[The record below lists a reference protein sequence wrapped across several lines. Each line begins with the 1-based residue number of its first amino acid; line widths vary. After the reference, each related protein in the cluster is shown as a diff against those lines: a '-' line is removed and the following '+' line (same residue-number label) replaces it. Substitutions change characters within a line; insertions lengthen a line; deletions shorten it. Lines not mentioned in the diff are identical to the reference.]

1 MPPTIQD
8 EFASPVSWGAILVGA
23 FAAAALTLI
32 FIAIGAATGLS
43 LVSPWTGASV
53 SATTFKLTTGAYVV
67 LTAIIASAVGGYTA
81 GRLRGRW
88 TTTDDETT
96 FRDTAHGMATW
107 AVATVMGVAVIG
119 AGSAWIVGNVAG
131 GTAQGAAAQS
141 ASQAAPTDYYVD
153 MLLRPA
159 PSAAAPTGTA
169 SPLGAPAQP
178 ASSDAAATRREVG
191 LIFTRGFASGAE
203 FPAADRT
210 YLAQLV
216 SSRTGLNQ
224 QDAQARVNDTLTKT
238 KEYLDAARK
247 NAIATA
253 LWIVVALFA
262 GAFAASAAAIEG
274 GQLRDGRWSGV
285 IFNNRNTVRRVR

>member
-32 FIAIGAATGLS
+32 FVAIGAATGLS
-43 LVSPWTGASV
+43 LVSPWNGASV
-53 SATTFKLTTGAYVV
+53 SATTFKITTGAYVV

-88 TTTDDETT
+88 TTSDDETL

-131 GTAQGAAAQS
+131 GTAQGAAQS

-159 PSAAAPTGTA
+159 PSTTAPTGIA
-169 SPLGAPAQP
+169 PSMGAPSQP
-178 ASSDAAATRREVG
+178 ATGDAASTRREVG

-203 FPAADRT
+203 FPAADKT

-274 GQLRDGRWSGV
+274 GQLRDGRWRGV
-285 IFNNRNTVRRVR
+285 IFDNRNTRRVR